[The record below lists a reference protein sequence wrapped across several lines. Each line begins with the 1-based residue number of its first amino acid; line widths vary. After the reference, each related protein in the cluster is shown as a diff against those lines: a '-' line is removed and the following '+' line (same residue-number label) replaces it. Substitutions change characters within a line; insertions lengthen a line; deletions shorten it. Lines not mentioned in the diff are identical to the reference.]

1 MKKIG
6 LLSDTHSFL
15 DERIKDLFAEC
26 DEIWHA
32 GDIGD
37 ISLTDTLATYK
48 PLRAVYGN
56 IDGDKLR
63 VQFPEF
69 QYFEIEGVNILMVH
83 IAGAFGKYTPR
94 LRSYIKQCGSIN
106 LLVCGHSHILKV
118 QMDKSFNWLYMNPG
132 AAGKHGFHPIQTCVR
147 FKLDQ
152 GRIKD
157 LEVIELGKRAKI

>member
-15 DERIKDLFAEC
+15 DDRIKDLFADC

-32 GDIGD
+32 GDIGE
-37 ISLTDTLATYK
+37 IELTDTLATFK

-56 IDGDKLR
+56 IDGAKLR
-63 VQFPEF
+63 VQFPEY
-69 QYFEIEGVNILMVH
+69 QYFELEGVKVLMIH
-83 IAGAFGKYTPR
+83 IAGSLGKYTPR
-94 LRSYIKQCGSIN
+94 LRSILKECGSVDVM
-106 LLVCGHSHILKV
+106 VCGHSHILKV
-118 QMDKSFNWLYMNPG
+118 QMDKAFNFLYLNPG
-132 AAGKHGFHPIQTCVR
+132 AAGKHGFHPIRTCLR
-147 FKLDQ
+147 FKLEQ